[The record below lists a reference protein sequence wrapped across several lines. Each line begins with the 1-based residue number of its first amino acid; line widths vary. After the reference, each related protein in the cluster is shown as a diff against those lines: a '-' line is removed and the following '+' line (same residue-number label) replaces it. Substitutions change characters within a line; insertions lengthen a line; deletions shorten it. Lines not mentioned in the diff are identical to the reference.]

1 MCTSQWEGGGGGG
14 GGWGLF
20 AAICQYGRRQTS
32 FFAVIQLLLL
42 PSFEVKEKKNIRLAR
57 CTVIPSV
64 VLLNLVVRVSV
75 INGSRLF

>member
-14 GGWGLF
+14 RLGVVCGHLPVWQKANLF
-20 AAICQYGRRQTS
+20 FRSHTITFTS
-32 FFAVIQLLLL
+32 EFRG
-42 PSFEVKEKKNIRLAR
+42 KRKKNIRLAR
-57 CTVIPSV
+57 YTVIPSV